1 MQTMVAYV
9 ERQCAAC
16 SPVDASKQRHRW
28 CRPRHVVLDPHGTI
42 PSGFGEVFWR
52 KLLISIQENYLD
64 LPRLSQVYSLLLEK
78 EDDNDPRLVSFLERC
93 SLKALQAHHVVP
105 IIGYSFARS
114 GEGHDDWLSLEV
126 FSEVLKHHS
135 KPVYIIDPLPTY
147 LSEMLSERIKSKRV
161 YPFTIFWDALAR
173 AIVKNPN
180 DLENMYRH
188 YHVELDSMHR

>member
-1 MQTMVAYV
+1 MLTQST
-9 ERQCAAC
+9 
-16 SPVDASKQRHRW
+16 
-28 CRPRHVVLDPHGTI
+28 
-42 PSGFGEVFWR
+42 
-52 KLLISIQENYLD
+52 
-64 LPRLSQVYSLLLEK
+64 
-78 EDDNDPRLVSFLERC
+78 
-93 SLKALQAHHVVP
+93 QAHHVVP

-180 DLENMYRH
+180 DLQNMYRL